1 MQCKIN
7 CSSSCDGRAVESW
20 WHNLAA
26 LGFQYLQKLFDVD
39 LPVTR
44 SVRLLDH
51 LVDTLGVDRLHHA
64 AKFVCGYK
72 AIAVFVEDFEGFLDP
87 IVLNYCFWPHLLEP
101 LLLDLLRVDSPAL
114 RKLDSLAGGSESR
127 SKAGECT
134 VWQQMS
140 WLASREKG
148 SERTAQPGFA
158 LPTPAQPRS

>member
-7 CSSSCDGRAVESW
+7 CSSSCGGRAAESG

-26 LGFQYLQKLFDVD
+26 LDFQYLQKLVDVD

-51 LVDTLGVDRLHHA
+51 LVDIRRPYIWVDRQHHA
-64 AKFVCGYK
+64 AKFVCVYK
-72 AIAVFVEDFEGFLDP
+72 SVSILVEFFEGFLNLVYAR
-87 IVLNYCFWPHLLEP
+87 IALLLLRRLEP

-134 VWQQMS
+134 V
-140 WLASREKG
+140 
-148 SERTAQPGFA
+148 
-158 LPTPAQPRS
+158 

>member
-7 CSSSCDGRAVESW
+7 CSSSCGGRAAESG

-26 LGFQYLQKLFDVD
+26 LDFQYLQKLFDVD

-51 LVDTLGVDRLHHA
+51 LFDICPPYIWVDRQHHV
-64 AKFVCGYK
+64 AKFVCVYK
-72 AIAVFVEDFEGFLDP
+72 SVSIRVEDFEGILDP
-87 IVLNYCFWPHLLEP
+87 FLLSYCFCPHISFEP

-127 SKAGECT
+127 SKAGECR
-134 VWQQMS
+134 QPMS
-140 WLASREKG
+140 WLASRE
-148 SERTAQPGFA
+148 
-158 LPTPAQPRS
+158 

>member
-26 LGFQYLQKLFDVD
+26 LDFQYLQKLFDVD

-51 LVDTLGVDRLHHA
+51 LFDICPPYIWVDRQHHV
-64 AKFVCGYK
+64 AKFVCVYK
-72 AIAVFVEDFEGFLDP
+72 SVSILVEDFKSFRDLIHARIALFL
-87 IVLNYCFWPHLLEP
+87 LRRLEP
-101 LLLDLLRVDSPAL
+101 SLLDLLRVDSPAL

-134 VWQQMS
+134 V
-140 WLASREKG
+140 
-148 SERTAQPGFA
+148 
-158 LPTPAQPRS
+158 